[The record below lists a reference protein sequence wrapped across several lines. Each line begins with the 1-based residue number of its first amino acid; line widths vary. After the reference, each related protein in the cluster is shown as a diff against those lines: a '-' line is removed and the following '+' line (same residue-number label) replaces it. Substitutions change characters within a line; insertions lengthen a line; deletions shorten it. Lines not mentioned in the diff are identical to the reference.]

1 MVVVVVD
8 DRAQAVVVVD
18 DWAPRK
24 PRLEAILLCTPSRS
38 SSAFGG
44 RVGVLIARALRA
56 HALSSSSAN
65 FMAAGVCEQRY
76 SRSALIF

>member
-44 RVGVLIARALRA
+44 RAEVLIARALRA
-56 HALSSSSAN
+56 HALSSS
-65 FMAAGVCEQRY
+65 AARHFILLCEQRY
-76 SRSALIF
+76 GRSALIF